1 MKLLGICKAFV
12 WSVWCWWRWSTYT
25 RRMAGSYKDKYKVC
39 LNYFPH
45 TILNNIIPSRWKNIQ
60 IFENAWIFSKG
71 KRFNHISTDGKREVV
86 EILETAT
93 YLVCQDSDI
102 TQEYFRKI
110 LNSRNVPLKLFR
122 AADQNG
128 DGDLSISEVMD
139 FLVVLT
145 KPT

>member
-25 RRMAGSYKDKYKVC
+25 RRMAGSYKNKHKVC
-39 LNYFPH
+39 WNYFVL
-45 TILNNIIPSRWKNIQ
+45 TILNKNSVQ
-60 IFENAWIFSKG
+60 IYENAWNFSKG